1 MKTGL
6 GKLGLTPSAFWA
18 MSWREFALM
27 CEGFADFHTPKNGK
41 AKAPTRKEAEEII
54 TRADELLRKQGK
66 L

>member
-27 CEGFADFHTPKNGK
+27 CDGFVEFNTPKNGK
-41 AKAPTRKEAEEII
+41 VKPPTRAEAQDII
-54 TRADELLRKQGK
+54 ARADALLKKQGK
-66 L
+66 R